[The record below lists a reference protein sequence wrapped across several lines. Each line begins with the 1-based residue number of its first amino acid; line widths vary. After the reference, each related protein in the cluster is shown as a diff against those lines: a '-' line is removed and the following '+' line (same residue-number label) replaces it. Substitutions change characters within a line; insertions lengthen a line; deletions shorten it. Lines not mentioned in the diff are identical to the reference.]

1 MKKSELVQAVRE
13 EIRALKLQKEGE
25 DHEASMAIGQ
35 LEDIIKNA
43 GELMYKIGPDEK
55 DIPGWIQ
62 DHISQ
67 AQNFINQANTSYHE
81 IESQPDPNQMALE
94 GKKKKGVDG
103 KACWDGYRYGG
114 TKDGKDICIK
124 IK

>member
-1 MKKSELVQAVRE
+1 MSNKMTDFGLIIASLV
-13 EIRALKLQKEGE
+13 
-25 DHEASMAIGQ
+25 IG
-35 LEDIIKNA
+35 A
-43 GELMYKIGPDEK
+43 GMIFSAGK

-67 AQNFINQANTSYHE
+67 SQSFINQANTGYHE
-81 IESQPDPNQMALE
+81 LEGQPDPEQLSLE
-94 GKKKKGVDG
+94 GKKKGIDG
-103 KACWDGYRYGG
+103 KAYWDGYRYGG

>member
-1 MKKSELVQAVRE
+1 MKTSELTQAIRE
-13 EIRALKLQKEGE
+13 VIRTSKVQKEGE
-25 DHEASMAIGQ
+25 DHEVSMAIGQ

-55 DIPGWIQ
+55 NIPGWIQ

-67 AQNFINQANTSYHE
+67 AQNFINQANTGYHE
-81 IESQPDPNQMALE
+81 LEGQPDPQQLALE
-94 GKKKKGVDG
+94 EKKKGKDG

>member
-1 MKKSELVQAVRE
+1 MKKSELTQAIRE
-13 EIRALKLQKEGE
+13 VIRASKVQEE
-25 DHEASMAIGQ
+25 SQDHEVSMAIGQ

-81 IESQPDPNQMALE
+81 TESQPDPNRMALE
-94 GKKKKGVDG
+94 GKKKGSDG

-124 IK
+124 VK

>member
-1 MKKSELVQAVRE
+1 MKKSELIQAVRE
-13 EIRALKLQKEGE
+13 EIRAIKLQKEGE
-25 DHEASMAIGQ
+25 DHEVSMAMGQ

-43 GELMYKIGPDEK
+43 SELMYKIGPDEK

-67 AQNFINQANTSYHE
+67 AQSYINQANTGYHE
-81 IESQPDPNQMALE
+81 LESQPDPNQMALE
-94 GKKKKGVDG
+94 GKKKGVDG
-103 KACWDGYRYGG
+103 KVCWDGYRYGG

>member
-1 MKKSELVQAVRE
+1 MKKSELTQAIREVLRASKVQE
-13 EIRALKLQKEGE
+13 ESQ
-25 DHEASMAIGQ
+25 DHEVSMAIGQ

-81 IESQPDPNQMALE
+81 TESQPDPNQMALE
-94 GKKKKGVDG
+94 GKKKGSDG

-124 IK
+124 VK

>member
-1 MKKSELVQAVRE
+1 MKTSELTQAIRE
-13 EIRALKLQKEGE
+13 VIRTSKVQKEGQ
-25 DHEASMAIGQ
+25 DHEVSMAIGQ

-55 DIPGWIQ
+55 DVPGWIQ

-81 IESQPDPNQMALE
+81 LEGQPDPQQMALE
-94 GKKKKGVDG
+94 GKKKGSDG
-103 KACWDGYRYGG
+103 KGCWDGYRYGG

>member
-13 EIRALKLQKEGE
+13 EIRALKIQKEGE
-25 DHEASMAIGQ
+25 DHEVSMAIGQ

-43 GELMYKIGPDEK
+43 GELMYKIGPGEK

-67 AQNFINQANTSYHE
+67 AQNFINQANTGYHE
-81 IESQPDPNQMALE
+81 LGDSQPDPNQMALE
-94 GKKKKGVDG
+94 GKKKGVDG